1 MNRDCITLI
10 GKSRDNTVL
19 LKMIF
24 ISLQEHAPSEE
35 ELQALRGGE
44 VIYLLLIIESIYRH
58 VRCVHP

>member
-44 VIYLLLIIESIYRH
+44 VIYLLLIIDSIYRH